1 MAKISVAYEPTDKGG
16 RFFSRAIK
24 VAHLNAPSGAVL
36 VAVVILSAWE
46 SRCHSRL
53 GSTLSV
59 CELQCFQVIHGQ
71 FNRLLASAR
80 CPAIAFNAADKTL
93 AVVVDFD
100 QGLITL
106 LATTRH

>member
-1 MAKISVAYEPTDKGG
+1 MRIDITYV
-16 RFFSRAIK
+16 
-24 VAHLNAPSGAVL
+24 PSFTSP
-36 VAVVILSAWE
+36 SAWA
-46 SRCHSRL
+46 SHCHSRL
-53 GSTLSV
+53 GSTPSA